1 MKQSGCKVEEM
12 LNLSRNT
19 RPGNAPRRRDR
30 IDTTPKYDRVK
41 KRRKHQMIK
50 EQKKSEQL
58 KK

>member
-1 MKQSGCKVEEM
+1 M
-12 LNLSRNT
+12 LNLSRNS
-19 RPGNAPRRRDR
+19 RPGNAPRRDR

-41 KRRKHQMIK
+41 KRRSKQNDQR